1 MAPLIRT
8 VTYATLF
15 SAFVLVWLPA
25 RLLRW
30 AGVSKPPTFG
40 VAQAAGMLVGLAGA
54 AVALWCVGTFTV
66 VGRGTPAPFDPP
78 RRLVAR
84 GPYRFVRNPMYL
96 GATVALAGAALVYE
110 SVALAGYTVL
120 FLLVAHG
127 FVIWYEEPHLRRTF
141 GQEYDVYCARVRRWW
156 PAATVWSPRNR

>member
-1 MAPLIRT
+1 VSLLIRT
-8 VTYATLF
+8 LTYATLF
-15 SAFVLVWLPA
+15 IAFVLVWLPA

-30 AGVSKPPTFG
+30 AGVVRPPG
-40 VAQAAGMLVGLAGA
+40 LGAAQGAGMLVGLAGA
-54 AVALWCVGTFTV
+54 AVALWCVATFAV

-78 RRLVAR
+78 RRLVVR

-96 GATVALAGAALVYE
+96 GAAVALAGAALVYQ

-120 FLLVAHG
+120 FLLLAHC

-141 GQEYDVYCARVRRWW
+141 GQEYDAYCARVRRWR
-156 PAATVWSPRNR
+156 PAATVRSRRDR